1 MEATV
6 TVTAVDSVGPDTLSI
21 RLDAPPGFAAA
32 PGQFVALEATV
43 DGEDY
48 RRFYTLS
55 SPRVE
60 GTFEVTVGVDDEAG
74 GPFTDRLVALDPGDE
89 LGMSGPFGKNHYEG
103 ETRVVVLAGGPGVGA
118 AVAVAERALDDG
130 GEAAVVYRDD
140 APAHGARLDAL
151 RDRGASV
158 VVTDGPVGAA
168 VADAVTGAPDERV
181 FVYGF
186 QPFVDEAL
194 AALEG
199 AGVDPDDAKV
209 ESFG

>member
-6 TVTAVDSVGPDTLSI
+6 TVTAVEDVGPDTLAI
-21 RLDAPPGFAAA
+21 RFEAPEDFSAA
-32 PGQFVALEATV
+32 PGQFVSLEATV
-43 DGEDY
+43 DGEGY

-55 SPRVE
+55 SPTVDE
-60 GTFEVTVGVDDEAG
+60 AFEVTVGVDDEEG
-74 GPFTDRLVALDPGDE
+74 GPFSAHLAALAPGDE
-89 LGMSGPFGKNHYEG
+89 MGMSGPFGKNHYDGEG
-103 ETRVVVLAGGPGVGA
+103 RVVVLAGGPGVGA
-118 AVAVAERALDDG
+118 AVAVAERALAEG

-140 APAHGARLDAL
+140 RPAHQARLDAL

-168 VADAVTGAPDERV
+168 VADAVTGADDELV

-194 AALEG
+194 GALEAAG
-199 AGVDPDDAKV
+199 ADPDAAKV